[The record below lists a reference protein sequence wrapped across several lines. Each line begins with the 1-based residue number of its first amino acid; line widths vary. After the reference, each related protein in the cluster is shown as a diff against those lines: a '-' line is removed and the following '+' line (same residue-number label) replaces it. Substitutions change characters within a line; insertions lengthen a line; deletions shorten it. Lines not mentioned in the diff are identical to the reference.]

1 VLVAS
6 VHVYPVK
13 SGRGVAVDGSVVE
26 RAGLRHDRR
35 WMVVGPDGVKMTAR
49 RNPKL
54 LGLGA
59 VPGETG
65 ALTLS
70 AAGLEDLVVP
80 VPPLPPGGP
89 DIEVGI
95 SRLTRAV
102 SAGAAAADWVS
113 SLLGAPARLV
123 WLDDPGRRSVAPE
136 KGGRPGDTLSFAD
149 AGPLLLTTESSLR
162 ALQSWI
168 GHSADGGL
176 LGMTRFRPNVVVS
189 GDLEPFVED
198 TWTVV
203 RIGGL
208 DYRFSEHCDRCVM
221 TTYDPDT
228 GVRGHEPL
236 RTLAKHRRH
245 DGKVW
250 FGIRL
255 IPLAE
260 GRIAVGDRVDILDA
274 GGRLS

>member
-1 VLVAS
+1 VRVAS

-13 SGRGVAVDGSVVE
+13 SGRGVDVAGAPVE
-26 RAGLRHDRR
+26 RSGLRHDRR
-35 WMVVGPDGVKMTAR
+35 WMVIGADGVKLTAR
-49 RNPKL
+49 SRPAL
-54 LGLGA
+54 LGMSA
-59 VPGETG
+59 VPDETG
-65 ALTLS
+65 ALTLT
-70 AAGLEDLVVP
+70 AAGLPALAVP
-80 VPPLPPGGP
+80 VPVGGP
-89 DIEVGI
+89 SVKVGI
-95 SRLTRAV
+95 SRLDRAV

-113 SLLGAPARLV
+113 SLLGTPARLV

-168 GHSADGGL
+168 GDSADGGL

-228 GVRGHEPL
+228 LARGHEPL